1 MWFGSRDKVTR
12 GLLTGLSLLATQTVR
27 VVSATESASV
37 YNYPLGSKANYT
49 FALNIP
55 DGSNDLHFHLSGPAS
70 YSWIAVGTGDE
81 MADSMMILVYSS
93 ADGKNVTVSPRLAS
107 GEQEPEYSSSID
119 VTLLEGTG
127 LANNIMT
134 VNARC
139 NNCTTWKTGSL
150 DLQSSSQPWNFA
162 LGPTGSS
169 VRLLRSDSKTASI
182 ERHSKYGVFKMDMVH
197 ATGGSDGLP
206 STSSY
211 AQSQGTES
219 EEFTSD
225 SNWPSIIH
233 ALAACIAIIFL
244 FPFGAILLRVFPQ
257 SVRWHWVNQTLSTGI
272 AILGLILGFY
282 LSTQFTKSQS
292 WNSTHQIIGIII
304 LIAILLQ
311 WGMGFWHHL
320 QYKKTKAPTR
330 FGVVHRYFGFIVIL
344 LAIINGG
351 IGLDWSYA
359 STGAIVGYSVGVAVV
374 SLVFVGLLVWARL
387 KPRDGR
393 KGFRRQEEEELS
405 ERTPQRW

>member
-1 MWFGSRDKVTR
+1 
-12 GLLTGLSLLATQTVR
+12 
-27 VVSATESASV
+27 
-37 YNYPLGSKANYT
+37 
-49 FALNIP
+49 
-55 DGSNDLHFHLSGPAS
+55 
-70 YSWIAVGTGDE
+70 
-81 MADSMMILVYSS
+81 
-93 ADGKNVTVSPRLAS
+93 
-107 GEQEPEYSSSID
+107 
-119 VTLLEGTG
+119 
-127 LANNIMT
+127 
-134 VNARC
+134 
-139 NNCTTWKTGSL
+139 
-150 DLQSSSQPWNFA
+150 
-162 LGPTGSS
+162 
-169 VRLLRSDSKTASI
+169 
-182 ERHSKYGVFKMDMVH
+182 MDMVH

-330 FGVVHRYFGFIVIL
+330 FGAVHRYFGFIVIL